1 MKILVFWGGRTACQN
16 CFKTAAAP
24 YSARIPTDAG
34 NAKISKEG
42 KGKNEKEGKEETMTH
57 THTKRKTKGREAGKR
72 KEPKEG
78 RTKERTT
85 NLEFNSLIS
94 H

>member
-1 MKILVFWGGRTACQN
+1 MFLGVGALHVRIASKQLQHLIQHKSERTLGTPR
-16 CFKTAAAP
+16 FPK
-24 YSARIPTDAG
+24 
-34 NAKISKEG
+34 K
-42 KGKNEKEGKEETMTH
+42 EKERMEKKERRKQRH

-94 H
+94 R

>member
-1 MKILVFWGGRTACQN
+1 MSELLQNSCSTLFSTNPKERWGRQGFQRRRR
-16 CFKTAAAP
+16 KEWK
-24 YSARIPTDAG
+24 RRKGG
-34 NAKISKEG
+34 NKD
-42 KGKNEKEGKEETMTH
+42 TH

-85 NLEFNSLIS
+85 NIECN
-94 H
+94 

>member
-34 NAKISKEG
+34 NAKISKDG

-57 THTKRKTKGREAGKR
+57 THTR
-72 KEPKEG
+72 KEKLKEG
-78 RTKERTT
+78 KQERERNQRKEERRREQQT
-85 NLEFNSLIS
+85 
-94 H
+94 

>member
-1 MKILVFWGGRTACQN
+1 MKILVSWGGRTACQN

-24 YSARIPTDAG
+24 YSAQIPKNAG

-42 KGKNEKEGKEETMTH
+42 EGKNGKEGKEETKTP
-57 THTKRKTKGREAGKR
+57 THTKRKTKAREAGKR

-85 NLEFNSLIS
+85 NIEFN
-94 H
+94 